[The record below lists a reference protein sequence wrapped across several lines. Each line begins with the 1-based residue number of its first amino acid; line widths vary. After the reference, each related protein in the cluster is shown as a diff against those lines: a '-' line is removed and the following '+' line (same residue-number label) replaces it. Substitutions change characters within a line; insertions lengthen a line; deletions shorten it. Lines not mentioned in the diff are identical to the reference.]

1 MLKAVTKKVI
11 DRSTDKFFK
20 FEFYCDRCG
29 KKLTSKPYYF
39 EHSFPDRL
47 TDGEKKAKEIMWR
60 VEHDIAFERANL
72 EVRLKFNEC
81 NSCGNIVCDECLS
94 LNEDEDLCVDCEQ
107 NKRK

>member
-39 EHSFPDRL
+39 EHSFSDRL
-47 TDGEKKAKEIMWR
+47 TDGEKKAKEIIITSIMYYAISYYTKR
-60 VEHDIAFERANL
+60 FTFPSN
-72 EVRLKFNEC
+72 
-81 NSCGNIVCDECLS
+81 
-94 LNEDEDLCVDCEQ
+94 DL
-107 NKRK
+107 